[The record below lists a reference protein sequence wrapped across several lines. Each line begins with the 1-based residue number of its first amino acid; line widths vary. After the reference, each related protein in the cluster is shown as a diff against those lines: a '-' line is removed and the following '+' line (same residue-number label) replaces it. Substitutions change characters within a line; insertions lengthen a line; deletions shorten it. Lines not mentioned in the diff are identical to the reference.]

1 MAGTTKVYLS
11 SLAKEGGACGAL
23 NVTDGGKFSP
33 GNSRGVATRG
43 STSWGAGGSYLFE
56 INDAAGTA
64 GTNWDLWNINGGL
77 SITAG
82 TTNNSRFT
90 ISIASL
96 TGGNAPG
103 TAANFN
109 AAQNYSWL
117 IASTTAGITGFDT
130 ARFSID

>member
-56 INDAAGTA
+56 VNDAAGVA

-82 TTNNSRFT
+82 GEEKFPLPSFFFFSDASQALRDGAEFNRGAAIFFLHCL
-90 ISIASL
+90 IS
-96 TGGNAPG
+96 
-103 TAANFN
+103 TAEHRV
-109 AAQNYSWL
+109 W
-117 IASTTAGITGFDT
+117 
-130 ARFSID
+130 